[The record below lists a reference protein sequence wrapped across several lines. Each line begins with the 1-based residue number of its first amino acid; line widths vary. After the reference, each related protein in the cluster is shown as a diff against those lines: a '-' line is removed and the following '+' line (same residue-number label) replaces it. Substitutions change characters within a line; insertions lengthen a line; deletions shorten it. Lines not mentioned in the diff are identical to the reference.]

1 MVRTLFKKRVG
12 QFDLPSFAVNELTQ
26 KSWTLLKAL
35 TTRSIMENKK
45 CHYHHFAKERKQAF
59 AYLREGKTI
68 KETAKLCDVHPSTI
82 KNWKRSYA
90 LRGKDYLKATKA
102 PYSIVNNGQ
111 N

>member
-1 MVRTLFKKRVG
+1 
-12 QFDLPSFAVNELTQ
+12 
-26 KSWTLLKAL
+26 
-35 TTRSIMENKK
+35 MENKK